1 MLQQLLFR
9 LICMIGGRVVV
20 IVMKLCIDWFVA
32 FDITFL
38 GIREVPQF
46 VSLVLFRQVFGAEC
60 GGAVVVVRRHGAD
73 ETLFDPYGRGGGR
86 GVPHV
91 VHLGRLQG
99 LVQVLFF
106 LLLVQLCWV
115 SIVLLMVCSF

>member
-32 FDITFL
+32 FVITFL
-38 GIREVPQF
+38 DIREVPQF

-73 ETLFDPYGRGGGR
+73 ETRVDPLGRGEGR
-86 GVPHV
+86 GAPHEIHV
-91 VHLGRLQG
+91 RRLQG
-99 LVQVLFF
+99 LG
-106 LLLVQLCWV
+106 
-115 SIVLLMVCSF
+115 

>member
-32 FDITFL
+32 FVITFL
-38 GIREVPQF
+38 DIREVPQF

-60 GGAVVVVRRHGAD
+60 GGAVVVARRHGAD
-73 ETLFDPYGRGGGR
+73 ETLSDLYGRGGGR
-86 GVPHV
+86 GAPHV
-91 VHLGRLQG
+91 VHFGRLQG
-99 LVQVLFF
+99 LGQVLFI
-106 LLLVQLCWV
+106 LLLVQLYWV
-115 SIVLLMVCSF
+115 SIVFLMVCPF

>member
-32 FDITFL
+32 FVITFL
-38 GIREVPQF
+38 DIREVPQF

-73 ETLFDPYGRGGGR
+73 EIRVDPLGRGEGR
-86 GVPHV
+86 GAPHEIHV
-91 VHLGRLQG
+91 RRLQG
-99 LVQVLFF
+99 LG
-106 LLLVQLCWV
+106 
-115 SIVLLMVCSF
+115 

>member
-32 FDITFL
+32 FVITFL
-38 GIREVPQF
+38 DIREVPQF

-73 ETLFDPYGRGGGR
+73 EIRVDPLWRGEGRGA
-86 GVPHV
+86 PHEIHV
-91 VHLGRLQG
+91 GRLQG
-99 LVQVLFF
+99 LGQVPLV
-106 LLLVQLCWV
+106 LLLVQVFWV
-115 SIVLLMVCSF
+115 NIVFRVVCPL